1 MNWVIGIL
9 LDVVL
14 LGIALLCMK
23 KGSKDGFAKTLV
35 SFAGIFIAVI
45 LAVTVCKPAANYVY
59 TNVAQ
64 KPIET
69 AIQSSIENQFG
80 ELASENPSA
89 QQLIEGLDKA
99 IDSLPEFIKN
109 TLKAEDKKA
118 ELTDKINEFYS
129 SNLEEF
135 SINITENFIK
145 PILISILSA
154 IVFVLIFFV
163 VWLLCFILSKALKI
177 VNKIPLLGGVNALL
191 GGIIGFLKGLVI
203 VLLINFIIVS
213 ITSSGANIFGIITAE
228 TVNSS
233 LIMKN
238 LAVVNPLNTIVN
250 SVLGTK

>member
-45 LAVTVCKPAANYVY
+45 LAVTVSKPAANYVY

-69 AIQSSIENQFG
+69 AVQSSIENQFG
-80 ELASENPSA
+80 EVVSENPSA
-89 QQLIEGLDKA
+89 QQLLEGIEGVIDK
-99 IDSLPEFIKN
+99 LPAFIKN
-109 TLKAEDKKA
+109 TLTTEEKKA
-118 ELTDKINEFYS
+118 EITEKVNEFYS
-129 SNLEEF
+129 ANLEEF
-135 SINITENFIK
+135 SINLTENLIK

-154 IVFVLIFFV
+154 VIFVLIFLV

-177 VNKIPLLGGVNALL
+177 VNKIPLLGGVNVLL

-238 LAVVNPLNTIVN
+238 LAVINPLNIIVN